1 MTSLFRQVGTST
13 LAFIVIE
20 SAIIV
25 IGQFTGS
32 PLVIDAVALMLV
44 LAVLAQL
51 VTLARQLR
59 HVVDAQAYVA
69 GRRLAAI
76 GLALAIAT
84 GTFMASAL
92 IAITLT
98 AALGGRL

>member
-1 MTSLFRQVGTST
+1 MMALFRQVGIST

-32 PLVIDAVALMLV
+32 PLAIGAVALMLV

-51 VTLARQLR
+51 VTLPRQLR
-59 HVVDAQAYVA
+59 RAVGAPTYGT
-69 GRRLAAI
+69 GRGLAAI
-76 GLALAIAT
+76 GLSLAIAA
-84 GTFMASAL
+84 GTSMASAL
-92 IAITLT
+92 IAITVS